1 MRTQILEE
9 MKERWY
15 GLSPTG
21 WHNLVVGLL
30 RDRQYELALDKFEQM
45 QADQIGIKPWLYDI
59 FFFKLC
65 ELDELDE
72 ALRLLKSRYDQPVLA
87 MHMYY
92 HLLDSFASSFH
103 VSKFYTIALFSFIDF
118 CCSMKVPVISGDF
131 WLKLQR

>member
-1 MRTQILEE
+1 

-15 GLSPTG
+15 SLSPTG
-21 WHNLVVGLL
+21 WHNLVIGLL
-30 RDRQYELALDKFEQM
+30 RDRQYEMALDKFEQM
-45 QADQIGIKPWLYDI
+45 QADQIEIKPWLYDI

-72 ALRLLKSRYDQPVLA
+72 ALGLLKSRYHEPALS

-103 VSKFYTIALFSFIDF
+103 VSQNLHNNFLSICMY
-118 CCSMKVPVISGDF
+118 
-131 WLKLQR
+131 